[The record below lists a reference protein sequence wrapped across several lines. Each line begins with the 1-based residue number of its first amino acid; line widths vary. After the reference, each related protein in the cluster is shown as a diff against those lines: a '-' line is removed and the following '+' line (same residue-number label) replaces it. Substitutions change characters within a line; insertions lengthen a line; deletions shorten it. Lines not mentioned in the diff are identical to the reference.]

1 MKEDDDAAGDGTH
14 LHFVPMPVMQ
24 FSADCDDICTAAK
37 IVSQP
42 YRSFDQFNFEKIE
55 NATIIGVQ
63 YQAIGLFGFEFKF

>member
-1 MKEDDDAAGDGTH
+1 MMMMPAAANFTH

-24 FSADCDDICTAAK
+24 LSTDCDDICTTAK

-42 YRSFDQFNFEKIE
+42 YRSFDQFNFKEIE
-55 NATIIGVQ
+55 YATIIGVQ